1 MTLGAFT
8 VVTMLRRGGLEGD
21 SIDDYTG
28 LAKRNKWAALVM
40 LLFMISLTGIPPTG
54 GFIAKFYVFMAG
66 VSAGMTVLALLSFFF
81 AVVFA
86 SYFLFSVLG
95 IDIRDPPDCACKP
108 RFNVSILTFSLTV
121 S

>member
-54 GFIAKFYVFMAG
+54 GFIAKFYIFMAA
-66 VSAGMTVLALLSFFF
+66 VSAGLTGLAVLAVIF
-81 AVVFA
+81 AAVSAYYYLRVGLVM
-86 SYFLFSVLG
+86 Y
-95 IDIRDPPDCACKP
+95 IRGPGEEARAPGYGVRVELWPA
-108 RFNVSILTFSLTV
+108 
-121 S
+121 